1 MINIYDKKETSFI
14 NNGIAILNECNE
26 CKVIEKL
33 NNEYELV
40 LSYPLGSNKAS
51 YIQSFNVIKADG
63 QLFRIYNIDKD
74 SKTGIIIANARHIFY
89 DLLNYIVEDKKAVDK
104 TCQEALE
111 IIIEELE
118 LKKIFTVKS
127 DIKKV
132 ATQYMVRKNGVESVF
147 LIVNEWQGELSRDNF
162 NVKINSSKG
171 QDKGVYIKYG
181 KNIIGITE
189 KINSD
194 NVATW
199 IYPVGTNG
207 ITLPEKYILNPVW
220 ENSEYPNFALR
231 KKVEFKSAD
240 SEGILRIEAQKYL
253 EANSMPEVNYKVD
266 FILLGKTTEY
276 KNYKVL
282 EQVEVGDIVTVK
294 HGILGIDIKVKVIG
308 IERDILNG
316 KNTKVELG
324 QPLSTLDQYIAEI
337 SRNNDQIISTVSQ
350 AFSSMLYF
358 TNPGMLT
365 IGTED
370 KEVIYMPIGTVRS
383 TNIMSYLMLSVNT
396 TAVATLTIKY
406 YLDNSII
413 PTNLK
418 QKLQVGDNLIAIP
431 MALVAVPEG
440 GHYFNV
446 KLSLDKGSIMI
457 LPNGLQLA
465 IEGRNLSG
473 GLSSEVPHAEV
484 REELKYTDVSS
495 GRIYFNYLIQSKLP
509 IKDSCIESVNYIN
522 VSKNKVIE
530 SVNVILG

>member
-1 MINIYDKKETSFI
+1 MGLKE
-14 NNGIAILNECNE
+14 
-26 CKVIEKL
+26 K
-33 NNEYELV
+33 
-40 LSYPLGSNKAS
+40 
-51 YIQSFNVIKADG
+51 
-63 QLFRIYNIDKD
+63 
-74 SKTGIIIANARHIFY
+74 
-89 DLLNYIVEDKKAVDK
+89 
-104 TCQEALE
+104 
-111 IIIEELE
+111 
-118 LKKIFTVKS
+118 FTVES

-147 LIVNEWQGELSRDNF
+147 LIVNEWQGELIRDNF
-162 NVKINSSKG
+162 TIKVNNSKG
-171 QDKGVYIKYG
+171 QDKGVHIKYG

-220 ENSEYPNFALR
+220 ENSDYPNFALR
-231 KKVEFKSAD
+231 KKVDFKNAD

-253 EANSMPEVNYKVD
+253 EANAMPEVNYKVD

-294 HGILGIDIKVKVIG
+294 HSILGIDIKVKVIG
-308 IERDILNG
+308 VERDILNA

-337 SRNNDQIISTVSQ
+337 SRNSDQIISTISE
-350 AFSSMLYF
+350 AFSSLLYF
-358 TNPGMLT
+358 NNPGILS

-370 KEVIYMPIGTVRS
+370 KEVIYLPIGTVRS
-383 TNIMSYLMLSVNT
+383 TNIMSYLILSVNST
-396 TAVATLTIKY
+396 EASTLTIKY
-406 YLDNSII
+406 SLDNNIL

-418 QKLQVGDNLIAIP
+418 QKLQVGDNLIAVP
-431 MALVAVPEG
+431 MALVMIPEG
-440 GHYFNV
+440 GHYFSV
-446 KLSLDKGSIMI
+446 KLSLDSGSVMI

-473 GLSSEVPHAEV
+473 GLSSEAPHAEI
-484 REELKYTDVSS
+484 REEVKYSDVSS
-495 GRIYFNYLIQSKLP
+495 GRVSFNYYVQNKLP
-509 IKDSCIESVNYIN
+509 IKDSCTESIDYIN
-522 VSKNKVIE
+522 VSKGK
-530 SVNVILG
+530 ILDAVDISFG